1 MSAELKATPGATV
14 ANHAAGHRQ
23 RLRARFLENGGDALA
38 DYELLEM
45 LLFGAV
51 PQKDTKPMAK
61 DLIKQ
66 FGSLAGVLHANTHE
80 LQQLFPTQPAIVASI
95 RLAQTLAERTLR
107 EGMIGRSIF
116 SSWQTVLD
124 YCQLTMGNLQH
135 EELRLLFLDAKNA
148 LIGEEVHQRG
158 TINHTPAYPREVV
171 KRALEKGA
179 AALILVHNHPTGD
192 PMPSREDIELTK
204 QIKQAAEVLS
214 ITLHD
219 HLIIGRDQHVSFRSE
234 GLL

>member
-1 MSAELKATPGATV
+1 MSEAVKVENL
-14 ANHAAGHRQ
+14 NAGHRQ
-23 RLRARFLENGGDALA
+23 RLRQRYLDNGPAALA
-38 DYELLEM
+38 DYELLEL
-45 LLFGAV
+45 LLFGAI

-61 DLIKQ
+61 ELLRE
-66 FGSLAGVLHANTHE
+66 FGSLNALLRAPLETLNARFAAQPSIATTIHLAGA
-80 LQQLFPTQPAIVASI
+80 
-95 RLAQTLAERTLR
+95 LAARALKDDMMGRT
-107 EGMIGRSIF
+107 IF
-116 SSWQTVLD
+116 SSWQAVLD
-124 YCQLTMGNLQH
+124 YLKLAMAALPH

-179 AALILVHNHPTGD
+179 AALILVHNHPTGN
-192 PMPSREDIELTK
+192 PTPSRDDIELTR
-204 QIKQAAEVLS
+204 QIAEAANVLN

-219 HLIIGRDQHVSFRSE
+219 HIIIGADTHVSFRAE

>member
-1 MSAELKATPGATV
+1 MPSDVPQPPSHT
-14 ANHAAGHRQ
+14 AGHRQ
-23 RLRARFLENGGDALA
+23 RLRARFLEKGSDSLA

-61 DLIKQ
+61 DLLKK
-66 FGSLAGVLHANTHE
+66 FGSLHGVLHASTHD
-80 LQQLFPTQPAIVASI
+80 LQQVFAKQPAVVATL
-95 RLAQTLAERTLR
+95 RLAKVLAERSLR
-107 EGMIGRSIF
+107 ESLIGRSVF
-116 SSWQTVLD
+116 SSWQNVLD
-124 YCQLTMGNLQH
+124 YCQLTMANLPH
-135 EELRLLFLDAKNA
+135 EELRLIFLDAKNA

-179 AALILVHNHPTGD
+179 AALIMVHNHPTGD

-204 QIKQAAEVLS
+204 QIKQAAELLS

-219 HLIIGRDQHVSFRSE
+219 HLIIGRDTHVSFRAE
-234 GLL
+234 GLI

>member
-1 MSAELKATPGATV
+1 MAEAAKAPSS
-14 ANHAAGHRQ
+14 HASGHRQ
-23 RLRARFLENGGDALA
+23 RLRARFLEKGPDSLA

-61 DLIKQ
+61 DLIKK
-66 FGSLAGVLHANTHE
+66 FGNLSAVLHASTHD
-80 LQQLFPTQPAIVASI
+80 LLTLFPKQQAIVTTI
-95 RLAQTLAERTLR
+95 RLAKVMAERMLR
-107 EGMIGRSIF
+107 ATMIGRSVF
-116 SSWQTVLD
+116 SSWQSVLD
-124 YCQLTMGNLQH
+124 YCQLTMANLPH

-204 QIKQAAEVLS
+204 QIKQAAELLT
-214 ITLHD
+214 ITIHD
-219 HLIIGRDQHVSFRSE
+219 HLIIGRDSHVSFRAE

>member
-1 MSAELKATPGATV
+1 MAEPLPKDTPSAA
-14 ANHAAGHRQ
+14 HAAGHRQ
-23 RLRARFLENGGDALA
+23 RLRSRFLDKGPDSLA

-61 DLIKQ
+61 DLIKK
-66 FGSLAGVLHANTHE
+66 FGSLQGVLHASTHE
-80 LQQLFPTQPAIVASI
+80 LQMVFPKQPVIVATI
-95 RLAQTLAERTLR
+95 RLAKVLAERTLR
-107 EGMIGRSIF
+107 EGMMGRSVF
-116 SSWQTVLD
+116 SSWQNVLD
-124 YCQLTMGNLQH
+124 YCQLTMANLPH

-204 QIKQAAEVLS
+204 QIKQAAELLT
-214 ITLHD
+214 ITIHD
-219 HLIIGRDQHVSFRSE
+219 HLIIGRDKHVSFRAE